1 MYILIELLGGI
12 RGSGLSTRQMICDP
26 QHIGN
31 PVLPRHAA
39 DALRSDVGIHANGR
53 DKQCVL
59 GSAAKD
65 LYDGG
70 ASIGARERG
79 LGNAHY
85 RHCAPQSLIQ
95 MGSETWSLERGQP
108 YIAIDYN
115 NRRQDGK
122 QTKHRHKAGQLTTKE
137 AARLVRLYR
146 INVSNERRARRFGFP
161 RIGQR
166 TRGTRAGALVMY
178 VQKSDGHLALPR

>member
-1 MYILIELLGGI
+1 MVFIGLIVEGLGRI
-12 RGSGLSTRQMICDP
+12 CGSGFSTGQMICDP

-59 GSAAKD
+59 GSAAED

-70 ASIGARERG
+70 ASIGARERS
-79 LGNAHY
+79 LGNANY
-85 RHCAPQSLIQ
+85 GHCAPQSLIQ
-95 MGSETWSLERGQP
+95 MGSETWPLERRQP
-108 YIAIDYN
+108 YITINYN
-115 NRRQDGK
+115 DRRQDGK
-122 QTKHRHKAGQLTTKE
+122 QTKHRHKAWQLTTEE

-146 INVSNERRARRFGFP
+146 INVS
-161 RIGQR
+161 
-166 TRGTRAGALVMY
+166 
-178 VQKSDGHLALPR
+178 